1 MSEPLV
7 GVVVCH
13 ASLAEGLVRA
23 VESIAGVKGALEPV
37 SNTGCDRGL
46 LAGRIEAALEGRPGV
61 VFVDMPSGSCLV
73 AALQRVREEGAAT
86 VVTGVNLAMLL
97 DFVFHRELSP
107 AEAAD
112 RALNVGQRAI
122 RVPG

>member
-13 ASLAEGLVRA
+13 ASLAASLVRA
-23 VESIAGVKGALEPV
+23 ADAIAGVPGVLVPV
-37 SNTGCDRGL
+37 SNDGCDRGR
-46 LAGRIEAALEGRPGV
+46 LAERIQEALAGRPGV

-73 AALQRVREEGAAT
+73 AALQRVRAEGEAA

-97 DFVFHRELSP
+97 DFIFHRNLTP